1 MDTVLHSM
9 KSWDRSLND
18 VTRLC
23 IAATTGC
30 FVVGGQFLLADYFVP
45 LAPRGIALL
54 AVGGFFLAHGLY
66 EFARHR
72 WYAQTVDRAKR
83 PPARAA
89 KKHLAE
95 HGTGE
100 PNEDAAA

>member
-1 MDTVLHSM
+1 

-30 FVVGGQFLLADYFVP
+30 FLVGGAFFLADYFVP

-72 WYAQTVDRAKR
+72 WSLRTVA
-83 PPARAA
+83 PARRAPA
-89 KKHLAE
+89 RGARMRLAIE
-95 HGTGE
+95 GS
-100 PNEDAAA
+100 NESNEYAAA

>member
-1 MDTVLHSM
+1 MDTVLRSM

-30 FVVGGQFLLADYFVP
+30 FLVGGFFLLADYFVP

-72 WYAQTVDRAKR
+72 WYAQIVNRAKR
-83 PPARAA
+83 HPARAA
-89 KKHLAE
+89 RKLLAE
-95 HGTGE
+95 QGTSD
-100 PNEDAAA
+100 PNEHAAA

>member
-1 MDTVLHSM
+1 MDTVLRSL

-30 FVVGGQFLLADYFVP
+30 FLVGGAFFLADYFVP

-66 EFARHR
+66 EFARHQ
-72 WYAQTVDRAKR
+72 WLSHTVAPAQRAPERGARKR
-83 PPARAA
+83 
-89 KKHLAE
+89 LASPSSSESNE
-95 HGTGE
+95 H
-100 PNEDAAA
+100 AAA

>member
-1 MDTVLHSM
+1 MDMVLRSL

-30 FVVGGQFLLADYFVP
+30 FLVAGAFFLADYFVP

-72 WYAQTVDRAKR
+72 WFPRSVAPERRAPVRGTRKH
-83 PPARAA
+83 PANQGSS
-89 KKHLAE
+89 E
-95 HGTGE
+95 S
-100 PNEDAAA
+100 NDYAAA

>member
-1 MDTVLHSM
+1 MDMVLRSL

-30 FVVGGQFLLADYFVP
+30 FLAGGAFFLADYFVP

-72 WYAQTVDRAKR
+72 WLSHTVA
-83 PPARAA
+83 PARRPSAGGA
-89 KKHLAE
+89 RKRLANQSSSESNE
-95 HGTGE
+95 H
-100 PNEDAAA
+100 AAA

>member
-1 MDTVLHSM
+1 MDMVVRSL

-30 FVVGGQFLLADYFVP
+30 FLVSGAFFLADYFVP

-72 WYAQTVDRAKR
+72 WLSHAVA
-83 PPARAA
+83 PARRAPVRGA
-89 KKHLAE
+89 KQRPASQSSCELDE
-95 HGTGE
+95 H
-100 PNEDAAA
+100 AAA